1 MCRDIPLIRRYSTA
15 PGLAFGVIVA
25 DLVTKRYAAIHF
37 VDAPVE
43 IIPGFLTFTY
53 TENPGA
59 AFSLF
64 QNAGPLL
71 GLAAI
76 VVSVIV
82 IWSLRVE
89 RPTIE
94 VVALGFVLGGAIGNL
109 LDRMFRGEGL
119 LDGKV
124 IDWIDLWWI
133 PTFNIADASV
143 TIAVGLLFIH
153 AWRTR

>member
-1 MCRDIPLIRRYSTA
+1 MKRRYGTA
-15 PGLAFGVIVA
+15 LGLASAVIVV
-25 DLVTKRYAAIHF
+25 DLLTKRYASRNF
-37 VDAPVE
+37 VADRLEV
-43 IIPGFLTFTY
+43 IPGFLEFTY

-64 QNAGPLL
+64 PDGGAVIGVIAIGVAGFIL
-71 GLAAI
+71 GALRAA
-76 VVSVIV
+76 
-82 IWSLRVE
+82 
-89 RPTIE
+89 RPQFE
-94 VVALGFVLGGAIGNL
+94 VVALGLVLGGALGNVI
-109 LDRMFRGEGL
+109 DRIARGDGL

-143 TIAVGLLFIH
+143 TTAVALLLIY

>member
-1 MCRDIPLIRRYSTA
+1 MKRQYGTA
-15 PGLAFGVIVA
+15 LGLAAAVVVA
-25 DLVTKRYAAIHF
+25 DLLTKRHASNNF
-37 VDAPVE
+37 VSDRVE
-43 IIPGFLTFTY
+43 VIPGFLELTY

-64 QNAGPLL
+64 QNAGAVIGVIAIAIAAFILGALRAPRPQMEVIAL
-71 GLAAI
+71 GL
-76 VVSVIV
+76 
-82 IWSLRVE
+82 
-89 RPTIE
+89 
-94 VVALGFVLGGAIGNL
+94 VLGGALGNVI
-109 LDRMFRGEGL
+109 DRIARGDGL

-143 TIAVGLLFIH
+143 TIAVALLLIY

>member
-1 MCRDIPLIRRYSTA
+1 MIRRYSTA
-15 PGLAFGVIVA
+15 LGIAFGVVAA
-25 DLVTKRYAAIHF
+25 DLVTKRYASIHF
-37 VDAPVE
+37 IDTPVE
-43 IIPGFLTFTY
+43 VIPGFLTFTY

-64 QNAGPLL
+64 QNAGPLM
-71 GLAAI
+71 GVAAI
-76 VVSVIV
+76 VVSSIV
-82 IWSLRVE
+82 LWSMRTE

-109 LDRMFRGEGL
+109 MDRVFRGEGF

-143 TIAVGLLFIH
+143 TIAVGLLLIH
-153 AWRTR
+153 AWGTR